1 MTSSTSRARRR
12 HESPAPPGYHFDRDD
27 AQRAVDFFARRLRHV
42 EGPWAGHPFLLEPWQ
57 HDIVWN
63 VFGWKREDGR
73 RRYTTVYV
81 EIPRKNGKSTFGA
94 GLALKL
100 LTADNEFGAQVYGA
114 AEDRDQA
121 TIIFRIAAAMVRQD
135 RVLRERCEVIDSS
148 KRIIVARTNSFYR
161 AIPADAEGTHGINA
175 HGVIFDE
182 LHTQPDRRLYDVLTT
197 SQGAQRQPLTVF
209 FTTAGFDKATI
220 CGEEHDRALKVA
232 SGVIDDPSYLPVI
245 YAAGEEDDWEDPKTW
260 RKANPSYDAL
270 GIAFQDDLA
279 RQARRAK
286 DSPAFRNTFLRL
298 HLNRWT
304 RQQTT
309 WLPMERWD
317 ATAGLVNLAEI
328 APDRHC
334 TIAAWLASSTELA
347 TVIVLFPPEA
357 EGGEYVVHMDTF
369 APADNIDA
377 LADRDQLPYRKWVEQ
392 GWLTLTEGDIIDF
405 GRIRR
410 QIIDRYARR
419 YQVDEI
425 ACNPRGAVQFMQQLQ
440 AEDQNVVEVLPG
452 FATMSPALN
461 ELERLVLGQRIRHG
475 GNEILRAMVAN
486 LAVRHNPNGDLRPDR
501 EGSSGRIEGV
511 TTLLMALG
519 RAIVAESDV
528 GAWAA
533 S

>member
-1 MTSSTSRARRR
+1 MTSSTGRARRR
-12 HESPAPPGYHFDRDD
+12 REPPAPPGYHFDEAD
-27 AQRAVDFFARRLRHV
+27 AQRAVDFFAKRLRHV
-42 EGPWAGHPFLLEPWQ
+42 EGLWAGHPFLLEPWQ

-63 VFGWKREDGR
+63 VFGWKRDDGR

-135 RVLRERCEVIDSS
+135 RFLRARCEVIDSS
-148 KRIIVARTNSFYR
+148 KRIIVPRTNSFYR

-182 LHTQPDRRLYDVLTT
+182 LHTQSDRKLYDVLTT

-209 FTTAGFDKATI
+209 FTTAGFDRATI
-220 CGEEHDRALKVA
+220 CGEEHDRAAKIA
-232 SGVIDDPSYLPVI
+232 AGVLDDPSYLSVI
-245 YAAGEEDDWEDPKTW
+245 YAAGEDDDWEDPRTW

-270 GIAFQDDLA
+270 GVAFQDDLA

-317 ATAGLVNLAEI
+317 ATAGLANLAEI

-347 TVIVLFPPEA
+347 TVVVLFPPEA
-357 EGGEYVVHMDTF
+357 EGGEYVVHMDAF

-440 AEDQNVVEVLPG
+440 SEDQNVVEVLPG

-475 GNEILRAMVAN
+475 GNEILRTMVAN

-519 RAIVAESDV
+519 RAIVAENDV